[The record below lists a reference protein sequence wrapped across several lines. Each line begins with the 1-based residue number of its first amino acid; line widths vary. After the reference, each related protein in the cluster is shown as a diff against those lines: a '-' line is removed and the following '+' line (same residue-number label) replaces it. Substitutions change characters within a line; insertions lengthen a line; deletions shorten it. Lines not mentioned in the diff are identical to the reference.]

1 MLKLIGSLPNS
12 VRIVPVFRRETH
24 RFVPH
29 SLGNVFQFFVDMRLM
44 YPLSSF
50 RKSIRSEHGFNDHGV
65 MPTGS

>member
-1 MLKLIGSLPNS
+1 
-12 VRIVPVFRRETH
+12 
-24 RFVPH
+24 
-29 SLGNVFQFFVDMRLM
+29 MRLM